1 MTDLPI
7 VCTLS
12 AEALRARKQGL
23 LAQVARRA
31 TCMTKIPAG
40 YRFEFDAGSDTL
52 SLVATMIDAERQCCR
67 FLQFELSVGP
77 DLGPLTLTLTGPEGT
92 QQFVEA
98 LLDTV

>member
-12 AEALRARKQGL
+12 AEGLRARKQGL

-40 YRFEFDAGSDTL
+40 YRFECDAGSDTL
-52 SLVATMIDAERQCCR
+52 SLIATMIDAERQCCR
-67 FLQFELSVGP
+67 FLRFVVTVEPDGGP
-77 DLGPLTLTLTGPEGT
+77 VTATTSST
-92 QQFVEA
+92 
-98 LLDTV
+98 

>member
-12 AEALRARKQGL
+12 EEGLRARKQGL

-31 TCMTKIPAG
+31 TCLTKVPAG

-52 SLVATMIDAERQCCR
+52 SLIAIMIEAERRCCR
-67 FLQFELSVGP
+67 FLQFELNVGP

-92 QQFVEA
+92 QQFLEA
-98 LLDTV
+98 LLDVA

>member
-12 AEALRARKQGL
+12 EEGLRARKQGL

-31 TCMTKIPAG
+31 TNATKTSAG
-40 YRFEFDAGSDTL
+40 YRFEFDVGLETL
-52 SLVATMIDAERQCCR
+52 SLIAIMIEAERRCCR
-67 FLQFELSVGP
+67 FLQFELNVGP

-92 QQFVEA
+92 QQFLEA
-98 LLDTV
+98 LLDVA